1 MNVVDELSKLKPDGS
16 SFEARKLIVYRN
28 NSAVDPLL
36 VDAVIVV
43 RSSLATDTKGTH
55 ILDKPIMFIL
65 QIILLFQSNHCKM

>member
-16 SFEARKLIVYRN
+16 SFEARKLVVYRN

-55 ILDKPIMFIL
+55 ILDKLIMYISTNFVIS
-65 QIILLFQSNHCKM
+65 I

>member
-16 SFEARKLIVYRN
+16 SFEARKLVVYRN

-43 RSSLATDTKGTH
+43 RSSLSTDTKGTH
-55 ILDKPIMFIL
+55 ILDKPIMYISTNFVIS
-65 QIILLFQSNHCKM
+65 I

>member
-16 SFEARKLIVYRN
+16 SFEARKLVVYRN
-28 NSAVDPLL
+28 NTAVDPLL

-55 ILDKPIMFIL
+55 ILDNQR
-65 QIILLFQSNHCKM
+65 QIG

>member
-1 MNVVDELSKLKPDGS
+1 MNVVEELSKLKPDGS

-55 ILDKPIMFIL
+55 ILDKTIMYISTNFVIS
-65 QIILLFQSNHCKM
+65 I